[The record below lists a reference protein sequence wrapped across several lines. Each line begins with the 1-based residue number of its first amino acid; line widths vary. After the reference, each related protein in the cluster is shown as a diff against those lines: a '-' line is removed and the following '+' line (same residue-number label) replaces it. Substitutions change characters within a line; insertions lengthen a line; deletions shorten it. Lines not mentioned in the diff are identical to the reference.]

1 MNKQPFGA
9 RKAIAT
15 AGVVAASLA
24 TLSTAGVSAVSATP
38 ANASHA
44 TYRAAGTPC
53 TSAARACVD
62 LSRQQAWGIHHGHA
76 YGPVPVATG
85 TGNSTPPGTYHVT
98 WKDKNHHSH
107 EDHGAAMP
115 YSVFFDHHGRA
126 IHQGST
132 HIRSA
137 GCIHAT
143 RPVAKLVYHTARV
156 GDRVEIVR

>member
-1 MNKQPFGA
+1 MNQQPSSTSKALA
-9 RKAIAT
+9 RI
-15 AGVVAASLA
+15 GVVVASLA
-24 TLSTAGVSAVSATP
+24 TLSTAGVSAVAAPPGT
-38 ANASHA
+38 AAHV
-44 TYRAAGTPC
+44 THRAAGTPC

-85 TGNSTPPGTYHVT
+85 KGNSTPPGVHQVT

-115 YSVFFDHHGRA
+115 YSVFFDNHGRA

-137 GCIHAT
+137 GCIHVT
-143 RPVAKLVYHTARV
+143 RSVAKVVYHTARV